1 MTTTAT
7 TAAAGIKSILH
18 FVAYATDQIKVAVH
32 GLLPWVN
39 FSSRSIPPPV
49 AEATTLD
56 STDNQD
62 SASLPLKSPSLPW
75 TASLCRVEDVA
86 FTEEDYTEVLDIL
99 RDPAFLTDG
108 VDLMDQSSEE
118 RPLKRRKSSQTATSK
133 PDRRRKPTWDE
144 SYAKLQE
151 QEYKEQRG
159 NCLVPQK
166 IRS

>member
-1 MTTTAT
+1 MTS
-7 TAAAGIKSILH
+7 SI
-18 FVAYATDQIKVAVH
+18 
-32 GLLPWVN
+32 
-39 FSSRSIPPPV
+39 PPV

-86 FTEEDYTEVLDIL
+86 FTEEDYAEVLDIL
-99 RDPAFLTDG
+99 RDPGFLTDG

-133 PDRRRKPTWDE
+133 PARRRKPTWDE

-151 QEYKEQRG
+151 YNEQRG
-159 NCLVPQK
+159 NCLVPQRYEADQPFATWVMTQ
-166 IRS
+166 RSEYQKMQRVSSQV